1 MGANDNKGGEGEGE
15 GEEEEDK
22 VRRSGGNEE
31 EIKRDQG
38 VQDAILAAAAAA
50 DEDQTQTTEM

>member
-1 MGANDNKGGEGEGE
+1 M
-15 GEEEEDK
+15 
-22 VRRSGGNEE
+22 RRSGGSNEE